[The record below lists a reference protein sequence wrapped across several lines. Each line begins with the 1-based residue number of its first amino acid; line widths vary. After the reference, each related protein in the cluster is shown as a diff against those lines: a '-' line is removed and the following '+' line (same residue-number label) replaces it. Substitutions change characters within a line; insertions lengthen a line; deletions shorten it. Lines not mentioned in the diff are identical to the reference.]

1 MLSFNRL
8 NNLTGWAVFAVASLV
23 YVATVE
29 PTASLW
35 DCGEF
40 IASAFKLEVGHPP
53 GAPFFLLLGRM
64 FSFLAGSDV
73 SKVAYWINILSAL
86 SSAFTI
92 LFLFWTI
99 TLLARK
105 FLPVPQQPTLP
116 QTVSVLA
123 AGAVGALAY
132 AFTDSFWF
140 SAVEAEVYA
149 LSSLLTA
156 FVVWAMLRWENTQT
170 ESAANRWLNLI
181 AYVIGLSVG
190 THLLNLV
197 ALPVLAFIYYFKKY
211 KPSLLGGVLTLGVGL
226 LLIGLLMVG
235 MRTGLPSLAGKF
247 DIFFVNTL
255 GMPFGSGVI
264 CFALICLGALVY
276 GIWYSIKHG
285 KSMLNTALLAITF
298 VLIGYSSYSVILIR
312 AQYNTPVNLNNPD
325 DVASF
330 MNYLNMKQYG
340 SGRPLLYGPYFTA
353 PLIDQEQGAPEYVKR
368 NNEYEILDHD
378 LVNVYEPTQMTLLPR
393 IYSHDPNHVAL
404 YRQML
409 GLREGQK
416 PTFGDNLRFL
426 FSHQLGHMYGR
437 YFMWNFAGKESDQ
450 EGAGWMASLTSAK
463 DLPSEMTRNKAH
475 NRLYMLPLLLGLAG
489 MIYQYI
495 KNKQH
500 FLLVGLLFF
509 MTGIALVL
517 YLNSPPVEP
526 RERDYIY
533 VGSFYA
539 FAIWIGF
546 GVLALV
552 DLLSKVS
559 KSSFSAPVLAGA
571 LGAMVPVML
580 VTQNWDDHNRSGRYF
595 ALDSA
600 RNLLNSCAPNA
611 ILFTNGDN
619 DTYPLW
625 YAQEV
630 EGIRKDVRVCVTQF
644 MGTDWYIDQ
653 LKRKT
658 YESEALPISM
668 QEKNYIASTNNQII
682 YYENPNIKGAINLQD
697 YIRLIREDYEGLKVA
712 LQSGEKLSILPTNRL
727 FLPINKQ
734 TVLQKGMVSEDM
746 QELIPDSM
754 EINLDKNHLFKD
766 DLIFLDI
773 LANNNWE
780 RPIYFSS
787 LFTAAKYHLEEY
799 TQIEGFACRLLP
811 VKVPGSQGFVNSE
824 IMYNNLMNKY
834 AWRGLDSQTTYHDEV
849 HRNYISNWGRLSFL
863 QLSTQL
869 LNEGQQEKAKEVLLR
884 SLNVMPDETIPYDRI
899 CSLYVA
905 PLLKV
910 GEEKKALEIAQ
921 TMAKRA
927 DENLAYYYQEG
938 KYDAQAIQNNLVV
951 LNQLAVSLGEQK
963 HKDAQQYQA
972 LFDKR
977 YTQFQTN

>member
-1 MLSFNRL
+1 MIYFKQI
-8 NNLTGWAVFAVASLV
+8 NNITGWAVFAIASMV
-23 YVATVE
+23 YVNTVE

-64 FSFLAGSDV
+64 FSFLAGNDV

-105 FLPVPQQPTLP
+105 FIPVPNQPTLP
-116 QTVSVLA
+116 QTISIVA

-132 AFTDSFWF
+132 TFSDSFWF

-156 FVVWAMLRWENTQT
+156 FVVWAMLKWENTENDST
-170 ESAANRWLNLI
+170 ANRWLILI

-197 ALPVLAFIYYFKKY
+197 TMPVLAFIYYFKKY
-211 KPSLLGGVLTLGVGL
+211 KPSLLGGLLTLGAGL

-247 DIFFVNTL
+247 DIFFVNNL
-255 GMPFGSGVI
+255 GLPFGSGVLL
-264 CFALICLGALVY
+264 FASLCLAALVY
-276 GIWYSIKHG
+276 GIWYSVKRN
-285 KSMLNTALLAITF
+285 KTLLNTVLLAFTF
-298 VLIGYSSYSVILIR
+298 VLIGYSSYTIILVR
-312 AQYNTPVNLNNPD
+312 AQYNTPINLNNPD

-330 MNYLNMKQYG
+330 MNFLNMKQYG

-353 PLIDQEQGAPEYVKR
+353 KLTDQEKGAPEYVKR
-368 NNEYEILDHD
+368 KDKYEILDHD
-378 LVNVYEPTQMTLLPR
+378 LKNIYEPSQMTILPR
-393 IYSHDPNHVAL
+393 IYSQDPNHVSL

-416 PTFGDNLRFL
+416 PTFGQNLQFL

-437 YFMWNFAGKESDQ
+437 YFMWNFAGKESDR
-450 EGAGWMASLTSAK
+450 EGAGWIASLTPAK
-463 DLPSEMTRNKAH
+463 NLPSEITQNKAH
-475 NRLYMLPLLLGLAG
+475 NRFYMLPLLLGIAG
-489 MIYQYI
+489 LIYQYM
-495 KNKQH
+495 KNRQS

-546 GVLALV
+546 GVLALCEI
-552 DLLSKVS
+552 LSKVI
-559 KSSFSAPVLAGA
+559 KSQLAVPVIAGA
-571 LGAMVPVML
+571 LGAMVPVVL
-580 VTQNWDDHNRSGRYF
+580 ATQNWNDHNRSGRYF

-630 EGIRKDVRVCVTQF
+630 EGIRQDVRVCVTQF

-658 YESEALPISM
+658 YQSEALPISM
-668 QEKNYIASTNNQII
+668 EEKNYIAATNNQII

-697 YIRLIREDYEGLKVA
+697 YVRLIREDYSGLKVA
-712 LQSGEKLSILPTNRL
+712 LQSGEQLSILPTNRL

-734 TVLQKGMVSEDM
+734 AILQKGIIPEGM
-746 QELIPDSM
+746 QALIPDTM

-787 LFTAAKYHLEEY
+787 LFTAAKYHLEAY

-811 VKVPGSQGFVNSE
+811 VRVPESQGFVNSE
-824 IMYNNLMNKY
+824 IMYTNLMKKY

-869 LNEGQQEKAKEVLLR
+869 INEGQQEKAREVLLR
-884 SLNVMPDETIPYDRI
+884 SLEVIPDETIPYDRI

-927 DENLAYYYQEG
+927 DENLAYFYEKDNFDG
-938 KYDAQAIQNNLVV
+938 QAIQNNLVV

-963 HKDAQQYQA
+963 HKDAPQFQA

-977 YTQFQTN
+977 YTQFQMN